1 MLEAIRSC
9 YVISLMVFTPLHNY
23 WRKLFMQQEIFTVQC
38 ANKVTIGNDVLVSSD
53 VFMIDYNHGLNPLT
67 PSYLDNSL
75 EVSKG
80 IVVEDGV
87 WIGNNVIILGGVTIG
102 KKAVIAA
109 GAVVTKDVPEYT
121 IAAGNPANVIKKY
134 NFENKQWERA

>member
-1 MLEAIRSC
+1 M
-9 YVISLMVFTPLHNY
+9 
-23 WRKLFMQQEIFTVQC
+23 
-38 ANKVTIGNDVLVSSD
+38 
-53 VFMIDYNHGLNPLT
+53 
-67 PSYLDNSL
+67 
-75 EVSKG
+75 
-80 IVVEDGV
+80 
-87 WIGNNVIILGGVTIG
+87 IILGGVTIG